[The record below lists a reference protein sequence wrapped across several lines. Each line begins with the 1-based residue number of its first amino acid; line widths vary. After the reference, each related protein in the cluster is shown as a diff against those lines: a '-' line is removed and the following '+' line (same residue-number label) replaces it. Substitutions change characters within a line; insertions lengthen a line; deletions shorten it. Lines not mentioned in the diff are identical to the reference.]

1 MGLDDLY
8 REIILD
14 HYAHPRNRGK
24 LDPADISV
32 EGANPLCGDELSL
45 SARVEDG
52 VIQEVR
58 FEGRGCSISQASASM
73 MTDEMKGKT
82 LAEAHGLV
90 EQFKAMMH
98 GQDSTLEGTDLA
110 ALQGVRKF
118 PVRVKCAT
126 LAWVALDQGVAE
138 FGAGERGKAR
148 ATTEAGE

>member
-14 HYAHPRNRGK
+14 HYAHPRNHGR

-73 MTDEMKGKT
+73 MTGEMKGKT
-82 LAEAHGLV
+82 LAEARALV
-90 EQFKAMMH
+90 DQFRAMMH
-98 GQDSTLEGTDLA
+98 GQSSTLEGTDLA

-126 LAWVALDQGVAE
+126 LAWVALDQGVEE
-138 FGAGERGKAR
+138 FAGGSPRAAS
-148 ATTEAGE
+148 ATTEAEG

>member
-45 SARVEDG
+45 SALVEDG

-73 MTDEMKGKT
+73 MTEEMKGKT

-126 LAWVALDQGVAE
+126 LAWVALDQGVEE
-138 FGAGERGKAR
+138 FSAGGRSEAR